1 MSRKNG
7 IHTVDYD
14 FCTRILQTLMK
25 HPDAEPFLQEV
36 DPVHDCAPDYLERV
50 KNPMDLGTLQQK
62 LQKSFFAVTG
72 QITKQQFLTDLN
84 LIWSNAELYNG
95 KNHYITKQAEN
106 LQELVQKIMLKE
118 KSHSETPTKTPPAK
132 KIKKEPTPKKEAA
145 TVVPLILQPV
155 IIQPPEP
162 ELNFSEKSEL
172 CAIVA
177 SLDPAYMEEVI
188 SLIHANCA
196 NIFKGVTEKYTIVEL
211 NLDNL
216 EPSFQIKLLAYVK
229 DIARKKEFKDVKNER
244 I

>member
-1 MSRKNG
+1 
-7 IHTVDYD
+7 VDYD

-25 HPDAEPFLQEV
+25 QPDAEPFLQEV
-36 DPVHDCAPDYLERV
+36 DPIHDCAPDYLERV

-62 LQKSFFAVTG
+62 LQKSSFAATG
-72 QITKQQFLTDLN
+72 PITKHQFLTDLN

-118 KSHSETPTKTPPAK
+118 KNHSETPSKTPPAK

-145 TVVPLILQPV
+145 VVPLILQPAV
-155 IIQPPEP
+155 IQPPEP

-177 SLDPAYMEEVI
+177 SLDPAHMEEII
-188 SLIHANCA
+188 SLIHANCV
-196 NIFKGVTEKYTIVEL
+196 NIFKGVTDKYTTVEL

-229 DIARKKEFKDVKNER
+229 DIARKKEFKEVKSER